1 MIHKNINEKQ
11 NNFRL
16 DQAAT
21 LLFEDFSRSQIQKWI
36 LHGNL
41 LVNGEHL
48 KAKEKVHIGDELA
61 LDPVFEKRVSWDGED
76 IPLDILYEEE
86 DFLIINKSSG
96 MVMHPGAGCH
106 NGTLANS
113 LAFHFPNL
121 RVLPRCGIVHRLDKD
136 TSGVLVI
143 AKNEKFRNFFI
154 NKLQEREVYKQY
166 EALVVGKVIGSFSID
181 HSIERDPRN
190 RIRMRVGENGRD
202 ALSHVSLIS
211 SYGGYSHVSIEI
223 ETGRTHQIRVH
234 LSHQKLPIIGDTLYN
249 PRNLIAK
256 GTSKKLIDCIQNFS
270 RQALHASTIRF
281 PCLNKDDAFEFKADL
296 PQDIKSLI
304 QLMKLPE
311 SPCK

>member
-21 LLFEDFSRSQIQKWI
+21 MLFEDFSRSQIQKWI
-36 LHGNL
+36 LQGNL

-96 MVMHPGAGCH
+96 MVMHPGAGCY

-121 RVLPRCGIVHRLDKD
+121 RMNFIHLKRLKGFAIFFKINFLAVPW
-136 TSGVLVI
+136 SG
-143 AKNEKFRNFFI
+143 
-154 NKLQEREVYKQY
+154 
-166 EALVVGKVIGSFSID
+166 
-181 HSIERDPRN
+181 
-190 RIRMRVGENGRD
+190 
-202 ALSHVSLIS
+202 
-211 SYGGYSHVSIEI
+211 
-223 ETGRTHQIRVH
+223 ET
-234 LSHQKLPIIGDTLYN
+234 LKYFN
-249 PRNLIAK
+249 PNVKLIASHSNSVFN
-256 GTSKKLIDCIQNFS
+256 GV
-270 RQALHASTIRF
+270 ST
-281 PCLNKDDAFEFKADL
+281 
-296 PQDIKSLI
+296 
-304 QLMKLPE
+304 
-311 SPCK
+311 